1 MVTGLLRHIF
11 TFGSLT
17 LVSRILGLAR
27 DVIIAGVF
35 GSGAQTDSFIVAF
48 KIPNF
53 MRRITA
59 EGAFSQAFVPVLT
72 DYRTHSTHREVRALI
87 AYSAGTLG
95 AALAAVTAL
104 GMVAAP
110 GVVSVFAPG
119 FSDDPERF
127 ELTVDLLR
135 VTFPYI
141 LFISLVACAGAV
153 LHTCNRFASF
163 AFAPVLLNAAMI
175 GAALWATPWFEEPIM
190 ALAVAVAVAGVL
202 QLLLQLPFLYREGL
216 LVWPRPS
223 LRHPGVRRVAR
234 LMGPAVIGSS
244 VMQVNLLVD
253 TILASFLITGSVS
266 WLYFSDRLVEFPL
279 GVFGIALGTVL
290 LPRLSAEH
298 AGSEPERFSRTLD
311 WGLRLVLLVVAPAT
325 AGLIVLA
332 GPILATLFQYG
343 AFGPGDVIAASWS
356 LAAYSLGL
364 FGFVLVKVL
373 TPGYFS
379 REDMKT
385 PVYCAVAAVAVNLVL
400 SVSAVWAL
408 HETPYGHVALAAATA
423 ASATVNSALLFI
435 GLVRRGVYRG
445 GSGWLRLAGQVV
457 VATALM
463 VAVLLYPA
471 LHLDRW
477 LEASMLMR
485 VAGLTAVVL
494 AGALVYFAALYAL
507 GVRPRQFREPPAAEG
522 PAASGG

>member
-1 MVTGLLRHIF
+1 MVTGLFRHIF

-95 AALAAVTAL
+95 AALALVTAL

-110 GVVSVFAPG
+110 AVVSVFAPG

-127 ELTVDLLR
+127 ALTVDLLR

-343 AFGPGDVIAASWS
+343 AFGADDVVAASWS

-385 PVYCAVAAVAVNLVL
+385 PVYCAVAAVA
-400 SVSAVWAL
+400 
-408 HETPYGHVALAAATA
+408 A
-423 ASATVNSALLFI
+423 ASATVNSALLFT
-435 GLVRRGVYRG
+435 GLVRRRVYRG
-445 GSGWLRLAGQVV
+445 GSGWLRLTVQVA
-457 VATALM
+457 VATSLM

-471 LHLDRW
+471 LRLEAW
-477 LEASMLMR
+477 LEAGV
-485 VAGLTAVVL
+485 VARVL
-494 AGALVYFAALYAL
+494 ALTGVVAAGGAAYFAALYAL
-507 GVRPRQFREPPAAEG
+507 GVRPRQFREPEAAGE
-522 PAASGG
+522 PGG

>member
-17 LVSRILGLAR
+17 FVSRILGLAR

-35 GSGAQTDSFIVAF
+35 GSGAQTDAFIVAF

-53 MRRITA
+53 MRRVTA

-72 DYRTHSTHREVRALI
+72 DYRTHHTHREVRDLV
-87 AYSAGTLG
+87 AYSAGSLG
-95 AALAAVTAL
+95 LALLIVSLL
-104 GMVAAP
+104 GMAGAP
-110 GVVSVFAPG
+110 AVVSVFAPG

-127 ELTVDLLR
+127 ALTVDLLR

-141 LFISLVACAGAV
+141 LFVSLVACAGAV

-163 AFAPVLLNAAMI
+163 AFAPVLLNATMI
-175 GAALWATPWFEEPIM
+175 AAALWATPWFEQPIM

-202 QLLLQLPFLYREGL
+202 QVLLQLPFLYREGL
-216 LVWPRPS
+216 LVLPRPS
-223 LRHPGVRRVAR
+223 LRHAGVRRVMR
-234 LMGPAVIGSS
+234 LMGPAVLGSS
-244 VMQVNLLVD
+244 VMQINLLVD

-298 AGSEPERFSRTLD
+298 ASREPERFSRTLD
-311 WGLRLVLLVVAPAT
+311 WGLRLVVLIVAPAT
-325 AGLIVLA
+325 AGLIILA
-332 GPILATLFQYG
+332 GPMLATLFQYG
-343 AFGPGDVIAASWS
+343 AFGPDDVAAASWS

-379 REDMKT
+379 REDMRT
-385 PVYCAVAAVAVNLVL
+385 PVHCAVVAVAVNLVL
-400 SVSAVWAL
+400 SVTAVWWL

-423 ASATVNSALLFI
+423 VSATVNSALLFT
-435 GLVRRGVYRG
+435 GLYRRRVYRPEA
-445 GSGWLRLAGQVV
+445 GWLRLGAQVL
-457 VATALM
+457 VATAVM
-463 VAVLLYPA
+463 VGVLLYPA
-471 LHLDRW
+471 LRLEAW
-477 LEASMLMR
+477 LEAGVLTR
-485 VAGLTAVVL
+485 VFALVAVVAVA
-494 AGALVYFAALYAL
+494 AGTYFGTLYGL
-507 GVRPRQFREPPAAEG
+507 GVRPHQFREPPAG
-522 PAASGG
+522 